1 MKDRLKYWLEVRRAK
16 RWAKREE
23 ARVLVER
30 YRKAQSKEV
39 LYEERQRLMK
49 KGIFI

>member
-23 ARVLVER
+23 ARVLLER
-30 YRKAQSKEV
+30 YHKAMKRVTPEQRKE
-39 LYEERQRLMK
+39 LMK